1 MTRHNA
7 DAHRNAAHQ
16 KVTELLPWYINGT
29 LDSVERQ
36 EVEAHLAVCEACR
49 DEWAH
54 CRDLATAVRS
64 TEDIAWAPSREH
76 LSRLMARSDAAEKPP
91 SVTHR
96 WWKRLRTAHRS
107 YRTML
112 QQLPSFVRWG
122 LAAQG
127 ALILLLMSIVA
138 WQELFSPA
146 VLYRTLSDVRQPA
159 PPMQGQIRVVF
170 ADDMTEAEMRAL
182 LTSLDGTI
190 INGPSALGVY
200 TVAMSD
206 AASSP
211 DRLNLVLAT
220 LRRHP
225 KVRLA
230 EPVVAQ

>member
-7 DAHRNAAHQ
+7 DAHRIAAHQ

-29 LDSVERQ
+29 LDSTERQ
-36 EVEAHLAVCEACR
+36 EVEAHLAVCAACR
-49 DEWAH
+49 DELAR
-54 CRDLATAVRS
+54 CRDLATAARS

-76 LSRLMARSDAAEKPP
+76 LSRLMARIDAVEKPP
-91 SVTHR
+91 SVTPS
-96 WWKRLRTAHRS
+96 WWERLRASWRG
-107 YRTML
+107 YRTIL

-127 ALILLLMSIVA
+127 ALILLLVSVVA
-138 WQELFSPA
+138 WQGLFSPA
-146 VLYRTLSDVRQPA
+146 AFYHTLSDVGQPA
-159 PPMQGQIRVVF
+159 LPMQGQIRVVF

-182 LTSLDGTI
+182 LSSLGGTI

-206 AASSP
+206 AANSP
-211 DRLNLVLAT
+211 DRLYLVVAT

>member
-1 MTRHNA
+1 MTPHNA

-29 LDSVERQ
+29 LDGVERQ
-36 EVEAHLAVCEACR
+36 EVEAHLAVCAACR

-76 LSRLMARSDAAEKPP
+76 LSRLMARIDAAEKPP

-96 WWKRLRTAHRS
+96 WWERLRASWRG

-127 ALILLLMSIVA
+127 ALILLLVSVVA
-138 WQELFSPA
+138 WQGLFSPA
-146 VLYRTLSDVRQPA
+146 AFYLTLSDVGQPA

-182 LTSLDGTI
+182 LSSLGGAI

-200 TVAMSD
+200 TVVMSD
-206 AASSP
+206 AANSP
-211 DRLNLVLAT
+211 DRFNVALAI
-220 LRRHP
+220 LRKHP

-230 EPVVAQ
+230 EPAVAQ